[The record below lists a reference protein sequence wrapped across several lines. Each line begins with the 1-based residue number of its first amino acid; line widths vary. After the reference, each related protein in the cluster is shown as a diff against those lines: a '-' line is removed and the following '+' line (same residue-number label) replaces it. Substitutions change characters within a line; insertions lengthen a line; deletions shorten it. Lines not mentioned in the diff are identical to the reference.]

1 MSASAAVSTAAAA
14 SGVGSHLLGTIIG
27 AASALFFAVGA
38 VVEQEATLAST
49 SDGKLDLRAML
60 RRPAWLLGQA
70 ANVIGVG
77 LQILAL
83 ALAPVSIVQ
92 PLLAGGLVV
101 ALAIRSVRD
110 RRRPAGRELLGGVL
124 TAGGLAVFLAAA
136 RPADVSHDRVPGPVP
151 VLLIALIALALVAL
165 TMRAEQTVAGALSAG
180 LAGGI
185 AMGIAAVLV
194 SAALTILGRDGLVP
208 ALATPALWGAIVVS
222 IGAQFACQVA
232 FSRGSLSWSLP
243 VLTVADPLAA
253 VPVALWLL
261 GERLEPGHALIWA
274 PAAVVAAVGV
284 VLLAHSAEPV
294 TGEPPPS
301 IRTA

>member
-1 MSASAAVSTAAAA
+1 MTAGDVLSAAATAP
-14 SGVGSHLLGTIIG
+14 GVGSHWLGTAAG
-27 AASALFFAVGA
+27 AGSALFFAVGA

-49 SDGKLDLRAML
+49 SGGTLDLRGMV
-60 RRPAWLLGQA
+60 RRPAWIAGMA
-70 ANVIGVG
+70 ANVVGVG

-101 ALAIRSVRD
+101 ALGIRSVRD
-110 RRRPAGRELLGGVL
+110 RRRPSGRELLGSVL
-124 TAGGLAVFLAAA
+124 TAGGLAVFLVAA
-136 RPADVSHDRVPGPVP
+136 RPADVSRDRLPDAPA
-151 VLLIALIALALVAL
+151 VLAIALAALALVAL
-165 TMRAEQTVAGALSAG
+165 TARAKQTVVGALSAG
-180 LAGGI
+180 LAAGI

-194 SAALTILGRDGLVP
+194 SAALTILGRDGLLA
-208 ALATPALWGAIVVS
+208 ALATPSLWGAIVVS
-222 IGAQFACQVA
+222 IGAQVACQVA

-261 GERLEPGHALIWA
+261 GERLEPGHAHVWG

-284 VLLAHSAEPV
+284 VLLARAADAGK
-294 TGEPPPS
+294 GEPRPAIS
-301 IRTA
+301 TA